1 MSGTHRARKRFG
13 QHFLVDPG
21 SLQSIVDAIAPR
33 SEETLVEIGPGQG
46 ALTEPLLLSGAALHA
61 VELDRDL
68 VLTLGNRYSQAE
80 RFTLH
85 EADALKFDFRQL
97 GERLRIVGNL
107 PYNIS
112 TPILFHLLEA
122 MESIRDMHFM
132 LQKEVVERMAA
143 EPDSKRYGRLTVMLR
158 ALADVEALFDVPP
171 DAFDPPP
178 KVMSAVVRV
187 LPNPERAAS
196 VREPAVLRRIVT
208 AAFSKRRKTLRN
220 ALSGVVAQEA
230 LETCDIDATM
240 RAENIPVEQWI
251 TLANHMA
258 SNEAED

>member
-1 MSGTHRARKRFG
+1 MRS
-13 QHFLVDPG
+13 
-21 SLQSIVDAIAPR
+21 SSI
-33 SEETLVEIGPGQG
+33 SEQ
-46 ALTEPLLLSGAALHA
+46 
-61 VELDRDL
+61 
-68 VLTLGNRYSQAE
+68 LGNE
-80 RFTLH
+80 
-85 EADALKFDFRQL
+85 
-97 GERLRIVGNL
+97 LRIVGNL

-220 ALSGVVAQEA
+220 ALSGVVAREA
-230 LETCDIDATM
+230 LETCDVDATM

-258 SNEAED
+258 SDEAEDWTSQARMSDNFGRIRPGVASRTDHAE